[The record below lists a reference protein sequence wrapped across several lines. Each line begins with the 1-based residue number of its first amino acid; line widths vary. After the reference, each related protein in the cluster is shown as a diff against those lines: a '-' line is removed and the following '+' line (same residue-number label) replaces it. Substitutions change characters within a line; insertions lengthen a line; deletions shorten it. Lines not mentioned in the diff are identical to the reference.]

1 MITNITMRNIDN
13 RYSHRNSSGNY
24 TSLIVIILLVL
35 FFGAAIFTKPDK
47 LSVENEIVDRLML
60 TQPNL
65 VKVFKNLLFG
75 EEMNEHYTQNFIKN
89 TLRKNGYKNIGIYD
103 EDYVILRKIEFRNE
117 DSGESLITGYGMFD
131 YTKVV
136 IDYTKGNLNEND
148 TSDEGNS
155 LGYGKPSYKRKENE
169 PHNHY
174 ENTSYNYENYP
185 YKKSFDKKVLVP
197 IEKEEESAI
206 SRLIKNRDNSDDS
219 HNYKKKNEPK
229 EDSIKI

>member
-1 MITNITMRNIDN
+1 MGNLDN
-13 RYSHRNSSGNY
+13 RYSNRNSGGNY
-24 TSLIVIILLVL
+24 TSLIVIVLLVL
-35 FFGAAIFTKPDK
+35 FFGAAIFAKPDK
-47 LSVENEIVDRLML
+47 LSVENKIVDRLML

-75 EEMNEHYTQNFIKN
+75 EEMNERYAQNFIKN

-103 EDYVILRKIEFRNE
+103 EDYVILRKIEYRNE

-136 IDYTKGNLNEND
+136 IDYNSDNLNEKN
-148 TSDEGNS
+148 TSDDRNS

-169 PHNHY
+169 PNNH
-174 ENTSYNYENYP
+174 YENYP
-185 YKKSFDKKVLVP
+185 YKTSFDKKVSTP
-197 IEKEEESAI
+197 KEEKEESSI
-206 SRLIKNRDNSDDS
+206 DRLIKKQNKSDDS
-219 HNYKKKNEPK
+219 DDYKKKNEPK

>member
-1 MITNITMRNIDN
+1 MGNLDN
-13 RYSHRNSSGNY
+13 RYSNRNSGGNY
-24 TSLIVIILLVL
+24 PSLILIILFVL
-35 FFGAAIFTKPDK
+35 FVGAAIFTKPDK
-47 LSVENEIVDRLML
+47 LSVENKIVDRLML
-60 TQPNL
+60 AQPNL
-65 VKVFKNLLFG
+65 VKVFKNLFFG
-75 EEMNEHYTQNFIKN
+75 EEMNEHFTQNFIKN

-117 DSGESLITGYGMFD
+117 DTGESLITGYGMFD

-136 IDYTKGNLNEND
+136 IDYNSDNLNEND
-148 TSDEGNS
+148 TSDDKNS

-185 YKKSFDKKVLVP
+185 YKTSFDKSVPTP
-197 IEKEEESAI
+197 IEEPKKTT
-206 SRLIKNRDNSDDS
+206 RLLKSNDDS
-219 HNYKKKNEPK
+219 RNSYDYKRKNEPK